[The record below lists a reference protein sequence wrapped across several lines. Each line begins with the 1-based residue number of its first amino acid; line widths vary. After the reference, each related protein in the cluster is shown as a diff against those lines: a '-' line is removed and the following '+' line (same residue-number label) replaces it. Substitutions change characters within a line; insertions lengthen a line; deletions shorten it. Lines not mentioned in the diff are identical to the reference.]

1 MDYTIP
7 NIYVDREPNS
17 QKVDS
22 VMTGTTAGFIG
33 IAERGEVGVV
43 QVVNSWTDYVSKFAK
58 GMVSPFYI
66 NSALAYSVYGYFQN
80 GGGKCYIV
88 RTAHSTASKAS
99 LLVGEAITGVT
110 FTAKD
115 EGVWANKLFIT
126 SSANTKNVSNF
137 DITITSTLSGSSVV
151 VETFTDLSNNVTSE
165 RYFKSI
171 INSGSKYVSV
181 SSGTLGVKVSTAL
194 AGGVDGISDI
204 TDEDYTSKIALLEVF
219 RDISM
224 LSIPG
229 QTSSA
234 VLSAMLSLSS
244 RKRITVF
251 PDLSPT
257 LTPTDLV
264 TMRGDTLKGNAF
276 VYFPSVGNVKDPL
289 SPVGALKEVPVSG
302 HVMGTIS
309 RMVKERGI
317 GQSPAGVDAVVK
329 GFVSIDSIDPEDL
342 ELLYAAQINPILT
355 DIDYGIILWGDKSI
369 SEDSNMTRGANLLL
383 ANYLESYIEKETRY
397 VVFRTINETLME
409 AVKTQVDGILGDL
422 WKRGNL
428 RGNTAQE
435 AFYSKCDSEINT
447 EETISEGKFLCKVA
461 YKNNESANF
470 VIFTVSHLIN

>member
-7 NIYVDREPNS
+7 NIYVDREPNA
-17 QKVDS
+17 QKVDTP
-22 VMTGTTAGFIG
+22 MTGTIAGFIG

-43 QVVNSWTDYVSKFAK
+43 QEVNSWTEYVSKFAK

-80 GGGKCYIV
+80 GGGKCYVI
-88 RTAHSTASKAS
+88 RTAHSTATKAS
-99 LLVGEAITGVT
+99 LLVGEALTGVT

-115 EGVWANKLFIT
+115 EGVWANKLFVT
-126 SSANTKNVSNF
+126 SAANAKNASNF
-137 DITITSTLSGSSVV
+137 DITLTSTLSGSSVV
-151 VETFTDLSNNVTSE
+151 VETFTDLSNTVTND

-181 SSGTLGVKVSTAL
+181 SSGTLVVKVSTAL

-204 TDEDYTSKIALLEVF
+204 TDEDYTSKIALIEAF
-219 RDISM
+219 RDVSM

-229 QTSSA
+229 QTSSS
-234 VLSAMLSLSS
+234 VLSAMLNLSL

-276 VYFPSVGNVKDPL
+276 VYYPSVGNVKDPL
-289 SPVGALKEVPVSG
+289 SPVGALKEIPVSG
-302 HVMGTIS
+302 HVMGTVS

-329 GFVSIDSIDPEDL
+329 GFVSINSIDPEDL
-342 ELLYAAQINPILT
+342 ELLYASQINPIMS
-355 DIDYGIILWGDKSI
+355 DIDYGIVIWGDKSI
-369 SEDSNMTRGANLLL
+369 SEDSRMTRGANLLL

-428 RGNTAQE
+428 RGDSPSE
-435 AFYSKCDSEINT
+435 AFYSKCDAEINT
-447 EETISEGKFLCKVA
+447 KETISEGKFLCKVA
-461 YKNNESANF
+461 YKTNESAEF